1 MQRTAPT
8 GPIDAASQPSRAPQ
22 PPRSDFTMKP
32 ALIVGGLAVVILIA
46 FSVGAAFTHTATT
59 PAKTPKGS
67 TVVKGSPL
75 RAMSAQTGLSVIEQ
89 GGQPP
94 ANVLAAI
101 TLPVGAARVSTK
113 NPGKGGA
120 FDQEVR
126 FSVDA
131 SEEAVLG
138 FYKAELHDLGWRT
151 VTSGPASHQP
161 GQQMVGQIAGNDG
174 FYWQLGVIVSLST
187 FGASGTVDV
196 TRFTLRVLQV
206 GDEGS

>member
-1 MQRTAPT
+1 
-8 GPIDAASQPSRAPQ
+8 
-22 PPRSDFTMKP
+22 MKP
-32 ALIVGGLAVVILIA
+32 ALFVGGLAVVILFA
-46 FSVGAAFTHTATT
+46 FSVGAALTHTATT

-120 FDQEVR
+120 FDQEVQ

-131 SEEAVLG
+131 SEEAVVG
-138 FYKAELHDLGWRT
+138 FYKTELHDLGWRT
-151 VTSGPASHQP
+151 VTSGTASHQA

-174 FYWQLGVIVSLST
+174 FYWQLGVIVSPST
-187 FGASGTVDV
+187 FSASGTVDV
-196 TRFTLRVLQV
+196 TRFTLRLLQV
-206 GDEGS
+206 GDQGS